1 MASTVLSP
9 GVKSN
14 HLQCTLIQFQE
25 RSPSTNQNT
34 FSLDSMKVSWC
45 SLPRPF
51 RRKCQRRLNIKPGL
65 VSTPQISQ
73 KQNPQ
78 IQQHRALHGR
88 LLGLFDWAFL
98 PAVGCRLIGNARV
111 ALSGMLTR
119 LPSTQTNDT
128 QRGGKGHKLLPAPY
142 NSAAHQKKSKGDR
155 WEDIKG
161 DGARCVLRTS
171 SPHVG
176 FSQVKSRFTLLGGK
190 KAICNYWCC
199 KPPP

>member
-1 MASTVLSP
+1 M
-9 GVKSN
+9 KSN

-78 IQQHRALHGR
+78 IQQHRALNGR
-88 LLGLFDWAFL
+88 LLGLLDWAFL

-142 NSAAHQKKSKGDR
+142 NSAAHQKKSKVDR

-161 DGARCVLRTS
+161 DGLGACSGLAHRMLASHKSSQDLLFSEAR
-171 SPHVG
+171 
-176 FSQVKSRFTLLGGK
+176 
-190 KAICNYWCC
+190 
-199 KPPP
+199 KPYATTGVVSHHPD